1 MADECRSQVSNV
13 QAADVCSQVS
23 GVQVADEDNKVR
35 GVRVVDENG
44 AVRRVPVVDESSLSE
59 ESSSDE
65 NGVENSGSGKVDVMA
80 WSEYYAL
87 GKGHY
92 RTVWQHPV
100 RQFYKYLLNVE
111 GGSLSSKQALIHT
124 CHVHMLLDNLNKNNS
139 DASCLL
145 TNNSLDIWDVFC
157 APRLKEV

>member
-59 ESSSDE
+59 ESSSD
-65 NGVENSGSGKVDVMA
+65 DVIA

-145 TNNSLDIWDVFC
+145 TNNSLDIWTYGHHSLWSD
-157 APRLKEV
+157 

>member
-59 ESSSDE
+59 ESSSD
-65 NGVENSGSGKVDVMA
+65 DVIA

-92 RTVWQHPV
+92 RTVW
-100 RQFYKYLLNVE
+100 
-111 GGSLSSKQALIHT
+111 
-124 CHVHMLLDNLNKNNS
+124 HMLLDNLNKNNS

-145 TNNSLDIWDVFC
+145 TNNSLDIWTYGHHSLWSD
-157 APRLKEV
+157 